1 MRITKEQKI
10 LVLLYTAN
18 GTVKVTLRNYVK
30 KASKIGGLSRL
41 PNYLNDSEK
50 KLVFNSIVKSQL
62 SYCRL
67 VQMFCS
73 RNLQQYDKVHE
84 RALRVV
90 LNDHTSDFKTLL
102 QRNNDVYNHHKNIQN
117 LLIEIFQTKRWSCSS
132 DYGISIFQFRNVK
145 LSFSAIMVT
154 PARTPETN

>member
-1 MRITKEQKI
+1 MRLGKDTADKSFIFKNLVMRITKEQKI

-67 VQMFCS
+67 V
-73 RNLQQYDKVHE
+73 
-84 RALRVV
+84 
-90 LNDHTSDFKTLL
+90 
-102 QRNNDVYNHHKNIQN
+102 
-117 LLIEIFQTKRWSCSS
+117 
-132 DYGISIFQFRNVK
+132 
-145 LSFSAIMVT
+145 
-154 PARTPETN
+154 